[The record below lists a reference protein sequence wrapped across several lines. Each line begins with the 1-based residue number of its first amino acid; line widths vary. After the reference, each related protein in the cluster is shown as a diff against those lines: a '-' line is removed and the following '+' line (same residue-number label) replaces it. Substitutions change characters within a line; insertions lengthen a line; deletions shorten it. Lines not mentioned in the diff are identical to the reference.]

1 MRIDI
6 ATIESPLGKLTAAA
20 HGPRVCLVHF
30 GPESTSVRSSLQ
42 SWYPDAEIA
51 ATANPGGVV
60 DVLRRYFE
68 GDLES
73 LDDIEVELNGTSFQK
88 NVWLALR
95 SVRAGTTMSYSQ
107 LAKQVGSPAAVRA
120 VGAANGA
127 NPVAVV
133 LPCHRIIGSNGSLT
147 GYGGGLHRKRWLLDH
162 EGVKRTLF

>member
-1 MRIDI
+1 MNVAI
-6 ATIESPLGKLTAAA
+6 ATIDSPLGKLTVAAR
-20 HGPRVCLVHF
+20 GNLVCVVHF
-30 GPESTSVRSSLQ
+30 GPQTPALCSSLKR
-42 SWYPDAEIA
+42 WYPDGSIEEEEDPAGA
-51 ATANPGGVV
+51 VG
-60 DVLRRYFE
+60 VLRRYFT

-73 LDDIEVELNGTSFQK
+73 LDEIKVELNGTTFQK

-95 SVRAGTTMSYSQ
+95 TVKAGSTMSYAQ
-107 LAKQVGSPAAVRA
+107 LAKRVGSPAAVRA

-147 GYGGGLHRKRWLLDH
+147 GYGGGIHRKRWLLDH

>member
-1 MRIDI
+1 
-6 ATIESPLGKLTAAA
+6 
-20 HGPRVCLVHF
+20 
-30 GPESTSVRSSLQ
+30 
-42 SWYPDAEIA
+42 
-51 ATANPGGVV
+51 
-60 DVLRRYFE
+60 VLRRYFGGE
-68 GDLES
+68 LES
-73 LDDIEVELNGTSFQK
+73 LDEIDVELNGTSFQK

-95 SVRAGTTMSYSQ
+95 SVKAGSTMSYSQ

>member
-30 GPESTSVRSSLQ
+30 GPASASVRSSLQ

-60 DVLRRYFE
+60 DVLQRYFG

-95 SVRAGTTMSYSQ
+95 SVKAGTTMSYSQ

>member
-6 ATIESPLGKLTAAA
+6 ATIDSPIGKLTAAA

-30 GPESTSVRSSLQ
+30 GPATSAVRSILRA
-42 SWYPDAEIA
+42 WYPDAELVEHG
-51 ATANPGGVV
+51 NPGGAVG
-60 DVLRRYFE
+60 VLDRYFG

-73 LDDIEVELNGTSFQK
+73 LDELEVELNGTSFQR

-95 SVRAGTTMSYSQ
+95 SVKAGLTMSYAQ
-107 LAKQVGSPAAVRA
+107 LAKRVGTPAAVRA

-147 GYGGGLHRKRWLLDH
+147 GYGGGLHRKRWLLNH
-162 EGVKRTLF
+162 EGVARTLF